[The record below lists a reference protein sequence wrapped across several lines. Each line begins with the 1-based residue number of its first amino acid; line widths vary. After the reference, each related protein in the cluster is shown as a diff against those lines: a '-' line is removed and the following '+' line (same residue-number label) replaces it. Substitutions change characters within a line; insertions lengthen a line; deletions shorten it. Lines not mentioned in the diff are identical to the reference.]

1 MISSLTGMLLLLSS
15 SPAAPAAE
23 EAPAWDVAA
32 PHGPTHTVELSLDEG
47 TWLSVSQ
54 QGETVVFDLLGDI
67 WSMPARGGQAT
78 RLTSGPA
85 WDKAPRLSPDG
96 SSIAFVSDADG
107 NDNAWVMGVDGA
119 SPRQI
124 THEEEARISEATW
137 DPSGPWLL
145 VRRRTVDT
153 RSIGV
158 TELWQVHLD
167 GGAGFRLTSLD
178 EHPHAGEAVTDGRY
192 IYFSTRH
199 GRFEYGGDPVAG
211 LWHVQ
216 RLDRRTGQSLPV
228 VTGAGSAARPT
239 LSPDGARLAF
249 ISRDRTKTLLEVVDL
264 ATGHRTVVGDWLDHD
279 QLEGFALDGTYPAM
293 SWTDRGLLL
302 WAGGK
307 LWRVDPAT
315 GARVGVPF
323 RVQGSWTLHGAP
335 RRSLSV
341 PDQVTA
347 RLLRWPTW
355 NAAGEVAFSAMGQL
369 WIRRADGSLER
380 VSGPGETGYAPAWSP
395 DGRRLAWTSWDDQEG
410 GRLHIR
416 AGRRTETLPL
426 QGQLVN
432 PGWDP
437 QGERLLVLRGV
448 GGESSP
454 DLGAEPWF
462 EVLLV
467 EREAGQWR
475 SRVVTAVPAR
485 GSNNRAQ
492 RPFLHQGRV
501 WFLEDR
507 ATAPR
512 QPEEATLVSVD
523 LDGGDKRVH
532 LSLGA
537 ATDAVP
543 SPDRSLLAYRLGHQA
558 WVTALPD
565 WGGGEVK
572 VADALPTVQLTEE
585 VGDWMG
591 FSPDGRSVTW
601 AEGPVLKRQALPSLD
616 PQAVRPGADAV
627 EITLTVPRERPEG
640 TLALTHARVLTMA
653 DWDRPEAVVE
663 DATVLIERDRILSVM
678 PGGAVPPGA
687 QVVDC
692 TGKTVM
698 PGLIDV
704 HAHLHYGAGDV
715 LPQQEWRYGVAL
727 DFGVTTVH
735 DPSASTDLVF
745 TQAER
750 VAAGL
755 MEGPR
760 VLSTGFI
767 LYGARNNQ
775 GAPTPDRDAAYAHVR
790 RLLALGAPS
799 VKVYQQSRRD
809 QRQWYAQACAE
820 LGALCVA
827 EGGGD
832 LFMNLGMVVDGFQA
846 VEHAL
851 NVAPLYADVRGLLAA
866 SRAGGG
872 HGSAYTPTLLV
883 AYGGAEGERYF
894 FQHDDPLQH
903 ERLLRNHPRRQL
915 DARAWRHGEFGR
927 EGDWNHQQT
936 ARDAAALARQGL
948 LVTLG
953 AHGQLQGLGA
963 HWELWALGGPGA
975 MTPAEA
981 LRAGTLAGARY
992 LGLDHQIGSVEAGK
1006 LADLLVIDGDPLLDL
1021 SSTADIYRVIHN
1033 GRLRE

>member
-1 MISSLTGMLLLLSS
+1 MISAPPLLLALLLAV
-15 SPAAPAAE
+15 PIAPGAE
-23 EAPAWDVAA
+23 EAPAWDVQA
-32 PHGPTHTVELSLDEG
+32 PHGSTHEVRLSLDEG

-54 QGETVVFDLLGDI
+54 HGDTVVFDLLGDI

-96 SSIAFVSDADG
+96 RSIAFVSDVDG
-107 NDNAWVMGVDGA
+107 NDNAWVMAVDG
-119 SPRQI
+119 SDPRQV

-137 DPSGPWLL
+137 DPTGPWLL

-167 GGAGFRLTSLD
+167 GGAGFPLTSLD
-178 EHPHAGEAVTDGRY
+178 AHPHAGEAVTDGRY
-192 IYFSTRH
+192 VYFSTRH

-211 LWHVQ
+211 LWHVE
-216 RLDRRTGQSLPV
+216 RLDRRTGQSLPIA
-228 VTGAGSAARPT
+228 TGAGSAARPT
-239 LSPDGARLAF
+239 LSPDGSQLAF
-249 ISRDRTKTLLEVVDL
+249 VSRDRTRTLLEVMDL
-264 ATGHRTVVGDWLDHD
+264 STGRRRVVADWLDHD

-293 SWTDRGLLL
+293 SWTSEGLLL

-307 LWRVDPAT
+307 LWRVDPGT

-323 RVQGSWTLHGAP
+323 RAEGTWTLHGAP
-335 RRSLSV
+335 RRALEQPAEV
-341 PDQVTA
+341 KA

-355 NAAGEVAFSAMGQL
+355 NDAGDVAFSAMGQL
-369 WIRRADGSLER
+369 WIRRADGALER
-380 VSGPGETGYAPAWSP
+380 VSGEGETGYAPAWAP
-395 DGRRLAWTSWDDQEG
+395 DGDSLAWTSWDDQDG
-410 GRLHIR
+410 GRLHVR
-416 AGRRTETLPL
+416 TGRRTETLPV

-432 PGWDP
+432 PSWDAA
-437 QGERLLVLRGV
+437 GERLVVLRGV
-448 GGESSP
+448 GGEASP

-462 EVLLV
+462 EVVLLQ
-467 EREAGQWR
+467 RKGRQWQ
-475 SRVVTAVPAR
+475 SRVVTSVANR

-492 RPFLHQGRV
+492 RPFLHQERV

-512 QPEEATLVSVD
+512 QPDEVVLVSVD

-532 LSLGA
+532 LVLGG
-537 ATDAVP
+537 ATEVVP
-543 SPDRSLLAYRLGHQA
+543 SPDRSRLAHRRDHQA
-558 WVTALPD
+558 WVTAMPS

-572 VADALPTVQLTEE
+572 GADALPAVQLSQE
-585 VGDWMG
+585 VGDWLG
-591 FSPDGRSVTW
+591 FTPDGRAVTW
-601 AEGPVLKRQALPSLD
+601 AEGPVLRRQVVPTLDGSAERPAAETVEVALSLPRD
-616 PQAVRPGADAV
+616 RPG
-627 EITLTVPRERPEG
+627 G

-653 DWDRPEAVVE
+653 EWDRPEVVVE
-663 DATVLIERDRILSVM
+663 DATVVIEGDRIASVL
-678 PGGAVPPGA
+678 PGGPVPAGA
-687 QVVDC
+687 EVIDC

-704 HAHLHYGAGDV
+704 HAHLHYGAGDI
-715 LPQQEWRYGVAL
+715 LPEQEWRYRVAL

-760 VLSTGFI
+760 VFSTGFI
-767 LYGARNNQ
+767 LYGAQNHQ
-775 GAPTPDRDAAYAHVR
+775 GARTPDRDAAYAHVR
-790 RLLALGAPS
+790 RLQALGAPS

-809 QRQWYAQACAE
+809 QRQWYAEACAE
-820 LGALCVA
+820 LGVLCVA

-832 LFMNLGMVVDGFQA
+832 LFMNLGMVVDGYQA
-846 VEHAL
+846 IEHAL
-851 NVAPLYADVRGLLAA
+851 NVAPLYADVEGLFAA
-866 SRAGGG
+866 SREGGG
-872 HGSAYTPTLLV
+872 YGSAYTPTLLV

-903 ERLLRNHPRRQL
+903 ERLLRNHPRRLL

-936 ARDAAALARQGL
+936 AREAAELARRGV

-953 AHGQLQGLGA
+953 AHGQLQGLGV

-975 MTPAEA
+975 MSPAEA
-981 LRAGTLAGARY
+981 LRAGTRAGARY
-992 LGLDHQIGSVEAGK
+992 LGIEADLGSVEAGK
-1006 LADLLVIDGDPLLDL
+1006 LADLLVVDGDPLQDL
-1021 SSTADIYRVIHN
+1021 RRSAAIYRVIHN
-1033 GRLRE
+1033 GRVRE